1 MIVGHVQRPIDKD
14 INDNLGA
21 CHHCVIMTHKLI
33 WYWNLT
39 NNFTITCMIFFSH
52 VIPLIYP
59 LIFPLHVELHVS

>member
-39 NNFTITCMIFFSH
+39 NNFTITCMTFLSH
-52 VIPLIYP
+52 VIPL
-59 LIFPLHVELHVS
+59 